1 MKRIDAHIHYYG
13 DHPAS
18 LKLLDRL
25 EVRSLNICVSRDNRG
40 LWRRQVETWKT
51 LADQHPNR
59 YAWCTSFD
67 TPRFDDPGYADQVI
81 EQLKQDFQAGA
92 VGCKIWK
99 NVGMEIKKPSGEFLM
114 VDDPLF
120 DPIFDYL
127 ERANTTLIAH
137 LAEPLACWQP
147 LNPGAPHHNYY
158 YTHPEWHMANKPGFP
173 SHGEILAARDRVL
186 DKHPGLRVV
195 GAHLA
200 SLEYDVAE
208 IATRLDRY
216 PNLAIDT
223 SARVLD
229 LAAQDTEVVRE
240 FFVDYQDRI
249 LFGTDIVQGEPVSA
263 MSGLERQEHL
273 EHIARVYQRH
283 FDFFETDQTISVGD
297 RETQG
302 LGLPQGILL
311 KFYSTNALHWFPS
324 LQAQW
329 A

>member
-1 MKRIDAHIHYYG
+1 MKRIDAHIHYNG
-13 DHPAS
+13 DHQAS
-18 LKLLDRL
+18 VKLLDRL
-25 EVRSLNICVSRDNRG
+25 GVRPLNICVSRGNHG
-40 LWRRQVETWKT
+40 VWRRQAETWKT
-51 LADQHPNR
+51 LGDQHPKR

-67 TPRFDDPGYADQVI
+67 TPRFDDPGYADRVI
-81 EQLKQDFQAGA
+81 EQLEPDFQAGA

-127 ERANTTLIAH
+127 EQAHTTLIAH

-147 LNPGAPHHNYY
+147 LNPGALHYNYY
-158 YTHPEWHMANKPGFP
+158 HTHPEWHMANKPEFP
-173 SHGEILAARDRVL
+173 SHGEILGARDRML

-223 SARVLD
+223 SARLLD
-229 LAAQDTEVVRE
+229 LAAQDTEAVRKL
-240 FFVDYQDRI
+240 FVDYQDRI
-249 LFGTDIVQGEPVSA
+249 LFGTDIVQREPVSA
-263 MSGLERQEHL
+263 M
-273 EHIARVYQRH
+273 
-283 FDFFETDQTISVGD
+283 
-297 RETQG
+297 
-302 LGLPQGILL
+302 
-311 KFYSTNALHWFPS
+311 
-324 LQAQW
+324 
-329 A
+329 